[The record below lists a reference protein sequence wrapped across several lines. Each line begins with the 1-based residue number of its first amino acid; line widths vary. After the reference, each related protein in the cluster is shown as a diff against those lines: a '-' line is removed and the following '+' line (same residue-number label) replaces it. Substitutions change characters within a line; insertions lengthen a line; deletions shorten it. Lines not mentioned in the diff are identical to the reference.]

1 MSLDPPRTLASVGL
15 LVYGS
20 QGRTFDIEDRL
31 LAHLRVVF
39 MNKLRRNEP
48 FMFHRSSDNGMF
60 SVWVH
65 PAVPMMFQFSGSRP
79 PTINRN
85 WVETL
90 MIEAGGAN
98 GLRVV
103 PEPTGAPE
111 A

>member
-1 MSLDPPRTLASVGL
+1 MGT

-20 QGRTFDIEDRL
+20 QGRTFDVEDRL

-48 FMFHRSSDNGMF
+48 FMFHRSTDSGLF

-65 PAVPMMFQFSGSRP
+65 PAVPMVFLFSGSRP
-79 PTINRN
+79 PTINRH
-85 WVETL
+85 WVEAL
-90 MIEAGGAN
+90 MLEAGGAN
-98 GLRVV
+98 GLRVI
-103 PEPTGAPE
+103 PEPATAD

>member
-1 MSLDPPRTLASVGL
+1 MGT

-20 QGRTFDIEDRL
+20 QGRTFDVEDRL

-48 FMFHRSSDNGMF
+48 FMFHRSTDSGLF

-65 PAVPMMFQFSGSRP
+65 PAVPMVVLFSGSRP
-79 PTINRN
+79 PTINRH
-85 WVETL
+85 WVEAL
-90 MIEAGGAN
+90 MLEAGGTN
-98 GLRVV
+98 GLRVI
-103 PEPTGAPE
+103 PEPATAD

>member
-1 MSLDPPRTLASVGL
+1 MGV

-48 FMFHRSSDNGMF
+48 FMFHRAADAGTY

-65 PAVPMMFQFSGSRP
+65 PAVPIVFQFSGSRP
-79 PTINRN
+79 PTINRQ

-98 GLRVV
+98 GLRVI
-103 PEPTGAPE
+103 PEPAS
-111 A
+111 ADV

>member
-1 MSLDPPRTLASVGL
+1 MGT

-20 QGRTFDIEDRL
+20 QGRTFDVEDRL

-48 FMFHRSSDNGMF
+48 FMFHRSTDSGLF

-65 PAVPMMFQFSGSRP
+65 PAVPLVFLFSGSRP
-79 PTINRN
+79 PTINRH
-85 WVETL
+85 WVEAL
-90 MIEAGGAN
+90 LIEAGGAN
-98 GLRVV
+98 GLRVT
-103 PEPTGAPE
+103 PEPATAD